1 MHTVSGSISLA
12 VRRSFHLSLTVLF
25 TIGHRLVFSL
35 GRWSSRIQPGFHV
48 SRPTRGPHRLAYSHF
63 AYGTLTLYGRT
74 FQYRSAM
81 LSSRLMIRPH
91 NPRPGHP
98 VRVWALP
105 FSLAATLGISI
116 DFFSSRYLDV
126 SVPWVGSLTGDGIA
140 PAGFPHSDT
149 PGSMLACSSPRLFAA
164 CHVLHRRSVPRHP
177 PCALVRLTSPLPS
190 AGRGW
195 SSCLHPCPAQSFG
208 PVHHRLA
215 FPTRTLRRVHCGRAP
230 RGVACR
236 RGRLERPKAL
246 SFLLPLFSRSGVF
259 AAPGPAPD
267 GPRTEAGWGR
277 REANSYER

>member
-1 MHTVSGSISLA
+1 MVLPDSARVPRVPAYSGSASARLLA
-12 VRRSFHLSLTVLF
+12 FRIRDSHPLRSYVPVPFRYASV
-25 TIGHRLVFSL
+25 
-35 GRWSSRIQPGFHV
+35 
-48 SRPTRGPHRLAYSHF
+48 
-63 AYGTLTLYGRT
+63 
-74 FQYRSAM
+74 
-81 LSSRLMIRPH
+81 RLMIRPH

-126 SVPWVGSLTGDGIA
+126 SVPWVGSPKGDGIA

-177 PCALVRLTSPLPS
+177 PCALTRLTSPLPS

-195 SSCLHPCPAQSFG
+195 PSCLHPCPAQSFG

-215 FPTRTLRRVHCGRAP
+215 FPTRTLRRPQATGPRAGSP
-230 RGVACR
+230 AD
-236 RGRLERPKAL
+236 RGRQERPKAL
-246 SFLLPLFSRSGVF
+246 SFLLP
-259 AAPGPAPD
+259 
-267 GPRTEAGWGR
+267 
-277 REANSYER
+277 